1 MSTSN
6 HLISDVVEVET
17 SESVV
22 FTVEIRR
29 ESQVACYVGEEE
41 REFCTPPLLHAGTV

>member
-6 HLISDVVEVET
+6 HLDADTVEVET

-22 FTVEIRR
+22 FTVEIRWDALGR
-29 ESQVACYVGEEE
+29 AED
-41 REFCTPPLLHAGTV
+41 EFWARLPVVSNTM

>member
-6 HLISDVVEVET
+6 HLDADMVEVET

-22 FTVEIRR
+22 FTVEICWRALGR
-29 ESQVACYVGEEE
+29 AVDDDELWGQLPVRSD
-41 REFCTPPLLHAGTV
+41 TV

>member
-6 HLISDVVEVET
+6 HLDADTVEVET

-29 ESQVACYVGEEE
+29 RALGRAEGGED
-41 REFCTPPLLHAGTV
+41 EFWAQLPVRSDTV

>member
-6 HLISDVVEVET
+6 HLGADTVEVET

-22 FTVEIRR
+22 FTVEIQSGALGRAGR
-29 ESQVACYVGEEE
+29 DEDESWAQLPV
-41 REFCTPPLLHAGTV
+41 RSDTV

>member
-6 HLISDVVEVET
+6 HLNADTVEVET

-22 FTVEIRR
+22 FTVEIRS
-29 ESQVACYVGEEE
+29 EALSITEGGEDV
-41 REFCTPPLLHAGTV
+41 FWVQPPVRSDTV

>member
-6 HLISDVVEVET
+6 HLDAETVEVET

-22 FTVEIRR
+22 FTVEIRWGALGR
-29 ESQVACYVGEEE
+29 AGGEED
-41 REFCTPPLLHAGTV
+41 EFWGQLPVRSDTV

>member
-6 HLISDVVEVET
+6 HLDADTVEVET

-22 FTVEIRR
+22 FTVEIRWGALGR
-29 ESQVACYVGEEE
+29 AGNDEDD
-41 REFCTPPLLHAGTV
+41 EFWGQLPVRSDTV